1 VSESDAARR
10 ALERV
15 VQARARLVLERPFLG
30 ELALALDPVAEG
42 ARERFA
48 TDGRR
53 IFVPVR
59 AALAASPS
67 ELQFLLAHQV
77 LHCAL
82 GHFARRQHRIEH
94 AWALACD
101 YAVNPLLVDDGLQP
115 PAGALVDPRFCG
127 LSAEEIYPLLAADAP
142 GETLDEHASAESGFA
157 FAPSPGES
165 RAADALPEAAFFEA
179 HRDGFDE
186 IEARAP
192 QAAGASL
199 EDWKQR
205 VAAAAAAAASA
216 GRLNPHWQRAFAEI
230 AHPRLPWREL
240 LARFVASVA
249 RDDYSWMCP
258 GRRNE
263 AGSGAILP
271 GLRAAQCELLVALDT
286 SGSIAHGELE
296 EFLDEL
302 DALHGQVRARV
313 TLTACDEA
321 LAPGAPWT
329 FEPWERIELPKAL
342 AGGGGTRFS
351 PVFEWAERERQ
362 RPDAL
367 LYFTDAQGEFPER
380 APDYPVLWVVKGNG
394 TVPWGE
400 RVQLAG

>member
-1 VSESDAARR
+1 MSGASDARR

-15 VQARARLVLERPFLG
+15 VQARARLILERPFLG
-30 ELALALDPVAEG
+30 ELALGLEPVVDE

-53 IFVPVR
+53 VFVPAG
-59 AALAASPS
+59 AALAAPPA

-82 GHFARRQHRIEH
+82 GHFARRQHRVERS
-94 AWALACD
+94 WALACD
-101 YAVNPLLVDDGLQP
+101 YAVNQLLADDGLRAP
-115 PAGALVDPRFCG
+115 DGALLDSRFSG

-142 GETLDEHASAESGFA
+142 GETLDEHATAAGAFA
-157 FAPSPGES
+157 FAPRPEAP
-165 RAADALPEAAFFEA
+165 RKADAVPDAAFFEA

-186 IEARAP
+186 IAARAP
-192 QAAGASL
+192 AAGVAAA

-205 VAAAAAAAASA
+205 VASAALAAGRA
-216 GRLNPHWQRAFAEI
+216 GRLSPHWQRTFAEI
-230 AHPRLPWREL
+230 ARPRLPWREL

-249 RDDYSWMCP
+249 RDDYSWMRP
-258 GRRNE
+258 GRRSE
-263 AGSGAILP
+263 SGSGAILP
-271 GLRAAQCELLVALDT
+271 GLRAAQCELVVALDT

-302 DALHGQVRARV
+302 DALHGQVRARI
-313 TLTACDEA
+313 TLTACDA
-321 LAPGAPWT
+321 QIAPGAPWV
-329 FEPWERIELPKAL
+329 FESWERIELPERL
-342 AGGGGTRFS
+342 GGGGGTRFA
-351 PVFEWAERERQ
+351 PVFEWAGRDTQ

-367 LYFTDAQGEFPER
+367 VYFTDAQGEFPER
-380 APDYPVLWVVKGNG
+380 APEYPVLWVVKGNG